1 MAIEP
6 TAENLVGS
14 WSAFAGFYDIQLNK
28 DAYLYD
34 GKHYIGIGI
43 GQWTGARSRALL
55 DFARTNNKDIWAFE
69 TQIQFMNT
77 ESKASTF
84 QRIARSTAS
93 ATDNTIDFMQNWEGV
108 SYNQTQR
115 VTNANKWLPIIQ
127 NELDSN

>member
-14 WSAFAGFYDIQLNK
+14 WSAFANFYDIPLNK
-28 DAYLYD
+28 DAYLVD

-43 GQWTGARSRALL
+43 GQWTGTRSRALL
-55 DFARTNNKDIWAFE
+55 DFANSNNKDIWAFD
-69 TQIQFMNT
+69 TQFEFMNT

-84 QRIARSTAS
+84 QRIATSTAS
-93 ATDNTIDFMQNWEGV
+93 ATDNTIDFMKNWEGV

-115 VTNANKWLPIIQ
+115 VNNANKWLPIIQ
-127 NELDSN
+127 DELNK